1 MMNKSILI
9 TFILIISV
17 QLFAQTTSIKI
28 SSESTHDM
36 FWLFIDDVLQNQS
49 STNSIQ
55 IDGLHEGS
63 YKVRIEMDNDDIN
76 TLGQKI
82 NVSTSRRSNNYI
94 IKQDRRI
101 GFSFKNTNQ
110 SFRPQ
115 IVQSLQLNDY
125 QITDNK
131 FFKEFLNHLNESSF
145 DKDKQALAKQYISNN
160 PIYAIEIAEICR
172 ALSFD
177 SSRLDIAIFAY
188 PYCIDKGSYFFVEK
202 ALDFNTNKKE
212 LWSKIEHLK

>member
-1 MMNKSILI
+1 MINKSILI

-17 QLFAQTTSIKI
+17 QLFAQTTNIKI

-49 STNSIQ
+49 STNSIR

-101 GFSFKNTNQ
+101 GFS
-110 SFRPQ
+110 
-115 IVQSLQLNDY
+115 L
-125 QITDNK
+125 
-131 FFKEFLNHLNESSF
+131 
-145 DKDKQALAKQYISNN
+145 
-160 PIYAIEIAEICR
+160 
-172 ALSFD
+172 
-177 SSRLDIAIFAY
+177 
-188 PYCIDKGSYFFVEK
+188 
-202 ALDFNTNKKE
+202 
-212 LWSKIEHLK
+212 